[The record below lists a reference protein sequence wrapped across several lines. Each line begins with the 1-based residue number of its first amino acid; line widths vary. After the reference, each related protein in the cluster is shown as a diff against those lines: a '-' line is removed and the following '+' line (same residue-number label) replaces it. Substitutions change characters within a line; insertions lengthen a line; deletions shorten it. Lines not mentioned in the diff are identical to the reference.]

1 MSHVHDPQV
10 YKSLLYHCSTTRD
23 DRLGIYNRCNH
34 LARFKA
40 YTSTCMLSSHLNTFE
55 SISSL
60 FLSLIVVDTRCIK
73 SLANP
78 LTAVV
83 SCPCDGRI

>member
-1 MSHVHDPQV
+1 MCMTPKYTKACYITARLHETIVSASTIDVTILPVSKLTH
-10 YKSLLYHCSTTRD
+10 LL
-23 DRLGIYNRCNH
+23 
-34 LARFKA
+34 A
-40 YTSTCMLSSHLNTFE
+40 MLSSHLNTFE